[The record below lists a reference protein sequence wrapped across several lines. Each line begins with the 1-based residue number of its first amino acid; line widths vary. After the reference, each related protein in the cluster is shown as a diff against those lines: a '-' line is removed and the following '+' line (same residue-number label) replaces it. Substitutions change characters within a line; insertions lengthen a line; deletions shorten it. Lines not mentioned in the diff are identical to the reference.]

1 MSYLQTMSVTRKPNP
16 MKDTYT
22 PTSECDAASENDRM
36 VPAGGSFTRP
46 RRFFATRE
54 DATPECVSPED
65 VMRSEDISMIVDPR
79 GRVVDIPSDTGTSRI
94 SHHRDLWERLHVQS
108 PGTDQHILEG
118 SQAAE
123 DFRAT
128 DVSRAFDLLRT
139 RLRQTVGQ
147 HGWTNIAVA
156 SPTAGCGN
164 TFTAANLAAS
174 LARVPSSRTVLMDLN
189 MRAPGLATALDI
201 SVPASGGN
209 MRDFL
214 EGDIAISDFFVRIGE
229 TLALG
234 LNDAMEHDAAEILQ
248 NPATARSLAAM
259 REALRPDIVLYDM
272 PPLLGYDDTSAF
284 LPQLDGVLLVSDGTQ
299 TMAKHL
305 AECERMLDGQVPLLG
320 VILNRARASSIP
332 RY

>member
-1 MSYLQTMSVTRKPNP
+1 
-16 MKDTYT
+16 
-22 PTSECDAASENDRM
+22 
-36 VPAGGSFTRP
+36 
-46 RRFFATRE
+46 
-54 DATPECVSPED
+54 
-65 VMRSEDISMIVDPR
+65 MIVDPR
-79 GRVVDIPSDTGTSRI
+79 GRVVDIPSDTGASRI
-94 SHHRDLWERLHVQS
+94 SHHRDLWDLLHLQS

-189 MRAPGLATALDI
+189 MRAPGLARTLDM
-201 SVPASGGN
+201 SVPALGGN
-209 MRDFL
+209 MRDFF

-259 REALRPDIVLYDM
+259 RKALRPDIVLYDM